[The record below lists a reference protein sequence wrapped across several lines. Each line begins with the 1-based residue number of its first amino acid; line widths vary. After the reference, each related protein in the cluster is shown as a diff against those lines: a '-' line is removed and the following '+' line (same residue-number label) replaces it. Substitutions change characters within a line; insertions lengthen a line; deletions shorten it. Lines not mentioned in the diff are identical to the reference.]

1 MLLRRITEHLKAQ
14 NWTAVALDFVI
25 VVVGVFIGIQVSNW
39 NAARGERASEAGY
52 LEAMEEDVAY
62 SIRNLETMIDEMQR
76 QEEARAELYQ
86 FSVDPEATLAPAKR
100 DRLVLVA
107 LFQLRRLDI
116 SQTTFESL
124 KSAGRLGL
132 IKSPA
137 LISELQALSAEIANA
152 TRSQDDEEEITYLF
166 SDPMLVSEFE
176 VDAIFKQTDLSGH
189 RRLQWLSTD
198 IPERPTPE
206 IMKTRAFRN
215 ALLYRSAFTEG
226 RLALAATM
234 LEKYRQTGAL
244 IDARQSA
251 LGID

>member
-1 MLLRRITEHLKAQ
+1 MILRRVIEHVKAQ

-39 NAARGERASEAGY
+39 NAARGERAAEAGY
-52 LEAMEEDVAY
+52 LEAMEQDVAY
-62 SIRNLETMIDEMQR
+62 SIQNLETMIDEIQR
-76 QEEARAELYQ
+76 QEAARAALYQ
-86 FSVDPEATLAPAKR
+86 FSLDPDAALAPAER
-100 DRLVLVA
+100 DRLVLIA

-132 IKSPA
+132 IRSPT
-137 LISELQALSAEIANA
+137 LLSELQALSAEIANA
-152 TRSQDDEEEITYLF
+152 IRSQDDEEEITYLF

-176 VDAIFKQTDLSGH
+176 MDSVFIQTDLSGE
-189 RRLQWLSTD
+189 RRLQWLKTD

-215 ALLYRSAFTEG
+215 ALLYRSVFTEG
-226 RLALAATM
+226 RLTVAESM
-234 LEKYRQTGAL
+234 LKKFRHIGEL
-244 IDARQSA
+244 IDERQSA
-251 LGID
+251 LGEG